1 MVEEYL
7 LGQMEDPMTVD
18 TSMTKNKE
26 MVNILG
32 PTENTMKASGST
44 DSNMV
49 KEHLQTSKAQVE
61 KVFGIVE
68 NEFNGYKREMMD

>member
-7 LGQMEDPMTVD
+7 LGQMEEPMTVD

-32 PTENTMKASGST
+32 PMENIMKASGST

-49 KEHLQTSKAQVE
+49 KEHLQISKA
-61 KVFGIVE
+61 
-68 NEFNGYKREMMD
+68 

>member
-7 LGQMEDPMTVD
+7 LGQMEEPMTVD

-32 PTENTMKASGST
+32 PMENTMKASGST

-49 KEHLQTSKAQVE
+49 KEHLQTSKA
-61 KVFGIVE
+61 
-68 NEFNGYKREMMD
+68 